1 MSIRTTLCRTLF
13 LTALLCT
20 AAAQAADPAASAS
33 AQARY
38 KQDMALCNS
47 GKSNQNVATCKI
59 EAERALAE
67 SRRGGLTT
75 EAPSEYQQ
83 NALRRCAVFQ
93 GDDRKDCE
101 ARMRQPEGVEG
112 SAQSGGVLR
121 ESVTI
126 VPVPAN

>member
-1 MSIRTTLCRTLF
+1 MPIRTATLL

-47 GKSNQNVATCKI
+47 GKSNQSFATCKI

-67 SRRGGLTT
+67 ARRGGLTAA
-75 EAPSEYQQ
+75 APSEYQQ
-83 NALRRCAVFQ
+83 NALRRCEVFQ
-93 GDDRKDCE
+93 GDERTACE
-101 ARMRQPEGVEG
+101 ARMRQPEGVDG
-112 SAQSGGVLR
+112 SVQSGGVLR